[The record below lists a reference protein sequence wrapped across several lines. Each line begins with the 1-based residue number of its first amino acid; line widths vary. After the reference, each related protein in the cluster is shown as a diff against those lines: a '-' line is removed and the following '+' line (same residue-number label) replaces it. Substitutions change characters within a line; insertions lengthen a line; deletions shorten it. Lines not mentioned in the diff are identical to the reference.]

1 MKRIKVKVLQ
11 HNLDG
16 TPLFLAKLTQRGHE
30 INSINDIEM
39 LFNGCKDK
47 VPSANLLSLPHGTL
61 KRMCYLTVA
70 IEGLSTKAVS
80 QLRTHARNLTFMS
93 TSTQYS
99 AFDGRTDNFVQQKA
113 DNLGWYY
120 SVVDQMYK
128 DLLEQGVDKDT
139 ASYILPQ
146 GLRKA
151 LIISGNF
158 EAWQYM
164 LKTRLCHRNTKEVQH
179 ICRLIVKEIKQIA
192 PVWADLCWP
201 DCKDSYCKE
210 GKFCCG
216 KQIEENEVID

>member
-1 MKRIKVKVLQ
+1 MERIKVKILQ

-30 INSINDIEM
+30 INNIEYIEK
-39 LFNGCKDK
+39 LFNECKDK
-47 VPSANLLSLPHGTL
+47 VPSDALLNLPHGSI

-80 QLRTHARNLTFMS
+80 QLRTHARNLTFIS

-99 AFDGRTDNFVQQKA
+99 AFNDRHDNYVTQ
-113 DNLGWYY
+113 DVENLNWYY

-151 LIISGNF
+151 LIISGNI

-179 ICRLIVKEIKQIA
+179 ICRMIVHEIAHVA
-192 PVWADLCWP
+192 PAYADLMWP
-201 DCKDSYCKE
+201 DCKKGIQNCTE

-216 KQIEENEVID
+216 ESYE